1 MADPDDDIPQYDTW
15 QKAALGGNLLTH
27 IGRNWPSMKDIVP
40 GYDPNESTVQ
50 KLADYGSVPA
60 RIALAPILEGGH
72 AFKSWMQGD
81 QGPET
86 KKQMLGALLG
96 TGVAS
101 RAFGREPGSFG
112 VFGGEN
118 AATADITKLRMAKQ
132 MEAGTHE
139 VSMDKGKTWRSTGT
153 PATSEEI
160 WKHTGWF
167 KDMDGKWKFE
177 IPDTD
182 AAWKMG
188 GKGTPTNLAGN
199 VYFPMFGPALKLGD
213 ALHHPE
219 LFRAYPELA
228 DTPLHSTGIGAAL
241 TGLQGAVY
249 DSGSIGLTGGKPK
262 AVLSTGLHEVQHKIQ
277 EQEGFARGGNMGE
290 FLPKNFDADFTV
302 ARDQWRTSLQKI
314 RDAGINGSSVET
326 ALRLEKQGLTP
337 HKYDAGELEKARNLF
352 GPDEMNHHAFQ
363 ADLVRTMD
371 EQRQQAFKD
380 YQHLAGE
387 VESRN
392 VQERLAQGDYAS
404 HPHQTTGYPTDQQI
418 LRFGKAP
425 SSQEDFSSWHGSR
438 HLFAPTPDNPLGAFK
453 PIEEV
458 AHTGEGT
465 QAFAFGHYLGGK
477 HGTSETYMQAGMDT
491 TPRIK
496 LDGQE
501 HTFSRKDGQSDPIQN
516 YGLGALQEHMGDHTK
531 AIKDL
536 REEARF
542 LYNRGTNK
550 ANRGGDA
557 GKMDLEDAKSNLQAA
572 KWIEENHHRVEI
584 TPPPPGHMYQVAAK
598 PDEHELLHWDK
609 TLAEQH
615 PDTRAK
621 LEDVI
626 DKTHSTIG
634 VPLRKVDETYPG
646 HIDGLRGEELYNM
659 VAKHLGSPVA
669 ASKAFD
675 AAGIPGV
682 KFKDAGSRHL
692 ANDHPDATH
701 NYVIFHHGNLKVIDR
716 DYKRHG
722 KTKVED
728 EPWKKDPSVL

>member
-96 TGVAS
+96 TGIAS

-182 AAWKMG
+182 AKWKTGSGAPTVHPSGDVTFPIMG
-188 GKGTPTNLAGN
+188 RNLR
-199 VYFPMFGPALKLGD
+199 LGD
-213 ALHHPE
+213 AIDHPQ
-219 LFRAYPELA
+219 LFAAYPELA
-228 DTPLHSTGIGAAL
+228 DTPLHSTGLFA
-241 TGLQGAVY
+241 GLSGLKGAVY
-249 DSGSIGLTGGKPK
+249 SDGSIGLTAGKPK
-262 AVLSTGLHEVQHKIQ
+262 DVLSTGLHEVQHVIQ
-277 EQEGFARGGNMGE
+277 EQEGFARGGSMKE
-290 FLPKNFDADFTV
+290 FLPQDFTK
-302 ARDQWRTSLQKI
+302 AHEDALQAM
-314 RDAGINGSSVET
+314 RPMENELRSGNVNAYAVGT
-326 ALRLEKQGLTP
+326 ALK
-337 HKYDAGELEKARNLF
+337 KEKAGVPLNRFEQEHLDSARRFVNEDFLNRF
-352 GPDEMNHHAFQ
+352 HDQSMLLRGMN
-363 ADLVRTMD
+363 DL
-371 EQRQQAFKD
+371 RQGAFKD
-380 YQHLAGE
+380 YESLAGE

-392 VQERLAQGDYAS
+392 VQARLEQGDYAS

-477 HGTSETYMQAGMDT
+477 HGTSESYMQAGGET
-491 TPRIK
+491 RPQVK
-496 LDGQE
+496 VDG
-501 HTFSRKDGQSDPIQN
+501 KP
-516 YGLGALQEHMGDHTK
+516 YGYDQPGAQFYGIGALEEHMGNHTQ
-531 AIKDL
+531 AIKEL

-557 GKMDLEDAKSNLQAA
+557 GKEDLLDARNSLQAA
-572 KWIEENHHRVEI
+572 KWIEENHHRVEV

-659 VAKHLGSPVA
+659 VAKHLGSPAA